1 MSYSY
6 KHKPGSQKREIE
18 EETEKGKMLHIARV
32 LLITLVYKKKIFS
45 SVMSTKVGE
54 LNSIFYAEF
63 KYVLSFCLSLMVF
76 K

>member
-32 LLITLVYKKKIFS
+32 LLITLVYKKIFS

-63 KYVLSFCLSLMVF
+63 KYVLSVYLSLMVF
-76 K
+76 M